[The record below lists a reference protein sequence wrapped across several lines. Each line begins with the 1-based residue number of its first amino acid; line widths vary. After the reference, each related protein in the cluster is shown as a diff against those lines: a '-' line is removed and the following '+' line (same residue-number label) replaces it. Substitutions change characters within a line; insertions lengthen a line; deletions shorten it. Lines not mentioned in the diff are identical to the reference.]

1 MDDSPIDLSSLD
13 PSREPERWKQLID
26 EVVEQAR
33 AAHCRRMS
41 VAHQLVAWTVPA
53 LAIAAAFAL
62 VVWAGALSVAQRTA
76 TAHNSAADPAF
87 VLARWAMTDERPAT
101 SAIWQ
106 VFGERYD
113 RD

>member
-26 EVVEQAR
+26 KIAWQAR
-33 AAHCRRMS
+33 AAHRSRTS
-41 VAHQLVAWTVPA
+41 VSHQLVAWTVPA
-53 LAIAAAFAL
+53 LAIAAALAL
-62 VVWAGALSVAQRTA
+62 VVWAGALSVAQTGEVARQST
-76 TAHNSAADPAF
+76 SDPAF

-106 VFGERYD
+106 VLGGRSD